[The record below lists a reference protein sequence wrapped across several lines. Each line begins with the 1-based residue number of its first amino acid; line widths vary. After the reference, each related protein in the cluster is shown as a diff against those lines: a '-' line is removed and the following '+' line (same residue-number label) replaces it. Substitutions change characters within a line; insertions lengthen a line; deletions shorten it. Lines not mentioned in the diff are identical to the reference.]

1 MALILQQRR
10 VRADINGPGRERTSA
25 VHDLGVWG
33 TTFSLIAGT
42 DLTCLACRYIS
53 PFPPVYVHPTACDS
67 SCQEKDAIGIRARGR
82 TFKVIVALDPLSRII
97 LLLCAMDGFYIATR
111 SQKKAKRLLQPFRQT
126 QVYQDALFRDEMVL
140 LRHRRS
146 TELYFTEL

>member
-1 MALILQQRR
+1 MYCSYLRKVSPYGALILQQRR

-82 TFKVIVALDPLSRII
+82 TFKVIVAPDPLSK
-97 LLLCAMDGFYIATR
+97 DPSVT
-111 SQKKAKRLLQPFRQT
+111 
-126 QVYQDALFRDEMVL
+126 
-140 LRHRRS
+140 LRHERPLHCDVIAEEGKTVLESLSANSGVERCAVS
-146 TELYFTEL
+146 G